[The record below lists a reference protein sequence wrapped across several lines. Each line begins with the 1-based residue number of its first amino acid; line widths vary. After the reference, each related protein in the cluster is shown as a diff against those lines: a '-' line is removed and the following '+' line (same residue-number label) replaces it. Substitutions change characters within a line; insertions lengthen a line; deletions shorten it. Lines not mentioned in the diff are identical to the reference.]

1 MPLRIE
7 QTWRQRH
14 GALDVDTRQRR
25 LRFVHH
31 LLLHAPAFGVDAV
44 EHARHLIGLAGVVGQ
59 QARDAER
66 HVLQPSRGVQARGD
80 RKADVRGRESCR
92 VTPRHAHQ
100 RLQARTGLACAQATQ
115 ARADEGA
122 VVGVQ
127 RDEIGDR
134 AHRDKIQQGRKV
146 GFGAIESP
154 PLPQHASQR
163 EQHVEHHAH
172 ARQHLA
178 GERIAT
184 QVGID
189 DRIGRRQHV
198 TGQVMIRHQDLPAA
212 CLGRRDAGMTGN
224 PVVHRDQQ
232 FGRQCVQFLHQR
244 RRQSV
249 AMDHAIG
256 HRRRDT
262 PCAQQAKPTHA
273 DGARGGAVAVEIADD
288 HDMAVGRDGI
298 GEQRRRFIDAAEQ
311 VGGKQLGEPGL
322 GLLHRTG
329 PPGFVDALQQHGHMG
344 RPCTGCARLA
354 SADPGRR
361 RHAGT

>member
-31 LLLHAPAFGVDAV
+31 LLLHAAAFGVDAV

-154 PLPQHASQR
+154 PLPQ
-163 EQHVEHHAH
+163 
-172 ARQHLA
+172 
-178 GERIAT
+178 
-184 QVGID
+184 
-189 DRIGRRQHV
+189 
-198 TGQVMIRHQDLPAA
+198 
-212 CLGRRDAGMTGN
+212 
-224 PVVHRDQQ
+224 
-232 FGRQCVQFLHQR
+232 
-244 RRQSV
+244 
-249 AMDHAIG
+249 
-256 HRRRDT
+256 
-262 PCAQQAKPTHA
+262 
-273 DGARGGAVAVEIADD
+273 
-288 HDMAVGRDGI
+288 
-298 GEQRRRFIDAAEQ
+298 
-311 VGGKQLGEPGL
+311 
-322 GLLHRTG
+322 
-329 PPGFVDALQQHGHMG
+329 
-344 RPCTGCARLA
+344 
-354 SADPGRR
+354 
-361 RHAGT
+361 